1 MCSESSQLHT
11 WSHFQNRATDVFRA
25 NHPRLD
31 FMLRTAG
38 KLARGE
44 NRSLLNVG
52 VGDGYLEQRAAGQ
65 GWVACSLDPDPV
77 ATAKLRQQGIDAS
90 TGSIE
95 EIPFPDAQF
104 DIVVTSE
111 VLEHLSEN
119 QRQHG
124 LAEIGRT
131 LKRGGYLI
139 GSVPYRE
146 DLQMNT
152 DVCPQCRHVFHR
164 WGHTT
169 AFDLDDVRRA
179 LSPELTV
186 VSCRRTAFVEFKG
199 RDLRGK
205 FESLARL
212 TAAKLGLGSVS
223 IFFVARKP

>member
-1 MCSESSQLHT
+1 MTAESSQLHT
-11 WSHFQNRATDVFRA
+11 WSHFQNRAPEVFRA

-38 KLARGE
+38 RLTPAPDR
-44 NRSLLNVG
+44 RLLNVG
-52 VGDGYLEQRAAGQ
+52 VGDGYLEDQALKAG
-65 GWVACSLDPDPV
+65 WSVHALDPDAV
-77 ATAKLRQQGIDAS
+77 ATAKLRQRGIEAA

-95 EIPFPDAQF
+95 SMPFADGQF
-104 DIVVTSE
+104 EIVVTSE
-111 VLEHLSEN
+111 VLEHLTSEE
-119 QRQHG
+119 REKG
-124 LAEIGRT
+124 LTEIARS
-131 LKRGGYLI
+131 LKSGGHLI

-152 DVCPQCRHVFHR
+152 DVCPRCRHVFHR

-169 AFDLDDVRRA
+169 SFDLGDVRRMLA
-179 LSPELTV
+179 AHLTL

-212 TAAKLGLGSVS
+212 TAAKLGLGSVN
-223 IFFVARKP
+223 IFFVARKA